1 MYFYGRFFV
10 DGDEVLVRPSPP
22 INENSGWT
30 GFWDFGKPWNAGT
43 FNPWSLGSPLAPFD
57 QKVYLLMH

>member
-1 MYFYGRFFV
+1 M

-22 INENSGWT
+22 INENSDWT

-57 QKVYLLMH
+57 QKVYLFMH